1 MKQYGVQLMVLAH
14 KFRIDWLKKGCEI
27 EVGRQLNAESAV
39 DVLQIA
45 RLCDAASL
53 CQKCLRLMSKEF
65 AAVQMSDGW
74 RFVQMNDPR
83 LELAILQFL
92 QDTDQVK
99 FAFTVCYET
108 DKLRF
113 DRLDEVSEFE

>member
-1 MKQYGVQLMVLAH
+1 MEQYGVQLMVLAH

-53 CQKCLRLMSKEF
+53 CQKCLRLVSKEF

-74 RFVQMNDPR
+74 RFVRMNDPR
-83 LELAILQFL
+83 LELEVLQFL
-92 QDTDQVK
+92 RDTDQVI
-99 FAFTVCYET
+99 FSQPTTT
-108 DKLRF
+108 DSDLVAVI
-113 DRLDEVSEFE
+113 LDETSDI